1 MPELPE
7 VETTLR
13 GIAPHI
19 TDRTILECVFRTE
32 KLRWPLDT
40 DLCYLLP
47 GEKISRVERR
57 AKYLLLFC
65 GHGTLI
71 LHLGMS
77 GSLRIVSADTTE
89 QKHDHVDLIFTDGQ
103 CLRLT
108 DPRKFGAFLYTDADP
123 YTHKLLLH
131 LGPEPL
137 TDDFTGDYL
146 YSVSRGKKQS
156 IKQFIMDQKVVVGV
170 GNIYASEALFSSG
183 IRPDRAAGRVSL
195 KRLRSLVV
203 AIKAILQKAIL
214 AGGTTIHD
222 FNQADGKPGYFTQ
235 QLQVYG
241 RSGDRCV
248 ICGETILSQKLG
260 QRSTFYCPQCQS

>member
-13 GIAPHI
+13 GIAPHV

-32 KLRWPLDT
+32 KLRWLLDPA
-40 DLCYLLP
+40 LCHILP
-47 GEKISRVERR
+47 GQVISKVERR

-65 GHGTLI
+65 DRGTII

-77 GSLRIVSADTTE
+77 GSLRIVPAGTTE

-108 DPRKFGAFLYTDADP
+108 DPRKFGAFIYSDSDP
-123 YTHKLLLH
+123 YNHKLLYH

-137 TDDFTGDYL
+137 TDVFSGEFL
-146 YSVSRGKKQS
+146 YALSRGRNLTV
-156 IKQFIMDQKVVVGV
+156 KQFIMEQKTVVGV
-170 GNIYASEALFSSG
+170 GNIYASESLFRAG

-195 KRLRSLVV
+195 KRYNILVR
-203 AIKAILQKAIL
+203 AIKEILIQAIE
-214 AGGTTIHD
+214 AGGTTIND
-222 FNQADGKPGYFTQ
+222 FNQADGKPGYFAQ
-235 QLQVYG
+235 QLRVYG
-241 RSGDRCV
+241 RGGDPCV
-248 ICGETILSQKLG
+248 TCGHPVQSQRLG
-260 QRSTFYCPQCQS
+260 QRSTFFCSKCQF